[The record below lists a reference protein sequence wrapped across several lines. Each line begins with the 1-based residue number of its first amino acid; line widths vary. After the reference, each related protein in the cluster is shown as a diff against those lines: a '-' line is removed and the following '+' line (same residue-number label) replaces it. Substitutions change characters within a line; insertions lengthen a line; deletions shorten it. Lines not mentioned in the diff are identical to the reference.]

1 MAKKKTVEVTLNREV
16 LPNGNIKL
24 TSVQG
29 VIDIRD
35 NSVYS
40 EVICKPKNEHY
51 FKEAGEE
58 SNEPGA

>member
-24 TSVQG
+24 TSIQG
-29 VIDIRD
+29 VKDIRD
-35 NSVYS
+35 DSVYS
-40 EVICKPKNEHY
+40 EVICKQKYEHY

-58 SNEPGA
+58 SNEPSA